1 MKRLL
6 PTLPLLF
13 GTLTLLLGG
22 CSGSGKGPVI
32 KGTVTLDG
40 KPLDHAEVAFEPIE
54 RGSQIGGDIVKTDEN
69 GQFEIVSSSRK
80 HGLKPGKY
88 YAKVSKWVDKKTGKL
103 PDPGTME
110 GIDADQL
117 RMAGKLK
124 NVVPDRYSSS
134 DFPGGLFQ
142 VEVKAG
148 DNDLKI
154 DLTSKRR

>member
-6 PTLPLLF
+6 PTRPLVVGFLAI
-13 GTLTLLLGG
+13 LLGG
-22 CSGSGKGPVI
+22 CSGSKGSVI

-40 KPLDHAEVAFEPIE
+40 KPLDQAEVAFEPVE

-88 YAKVSKWVDKKTGKL
+88 YTKISKWVDKKTGKV
-103 PDPGTME
+103 PEASTME
-110 GIDADQL
+110 GIDAEQL
-117 RMAGKLK
+117 RMGGKLK
-124 NVVPDRYSSS
+124 NVVPDRYSSNENVA
-134 DFPGGLFQ
+134 GLFQ
-142 VEVKAG
+142 VEVKPG